1 MLGHRKGVVV
11 ATLNVNSLLLHID
24 EIRLIVKELG
34 IHILA
39 INETKLDVNIADEL
53 VGIEGYSIKR
63 CDRNRNGGGVA
74 IYIKDNLFDKCSLR
88 NDVPVSSLE
97 AVCVECKPVRS
108 APFIVFA
115 WYRPPDESVDIF
127 RQLEETL
134 QFLDNENKELI
145 LLGDTNCDLLANY
158 SREEPESTNGLPAH
172 SKRLVETY
180 DLFGFQQL
188 INKATRVTL
197 TSKTLID
204 HIATTNKSNIVVSD
218 VKEISLSDHYL
229 VYCVRK
235 FRGASKKQHKIIS
248 TRQMKNFCEESFLND
263 LKSVDWKKIVT
274 STDDINQTVEQW
286 SSMFSIILEKHAPMR
301 NRRVSEKFS
310 PWLTKEFKLMCKS
323 RDRLKKLA
331 VSSKSDLL
339 MQAYRQLRN
348 RVNKLNENLKR
359 EFFTNKIASYD
370 GDLKNTWKT
379 INQVLNKK
387 TKTTHISSLEVE
399 GKTVSGAMAI
409 AESMNNFFCDIG
421 ENLSD
426 KIPEAS
432 NPLLSNEY
440 EVNPKS
446 LKFHFE
452 PVSIPQIERVFGKFD
467 TSKGSG
473 PDGLANFF
481 LKIGLPVIAESLC
494 DIFNLSLATGVF
506 PDSWKIARVAPVFKS
521 GQQDDSSNYRPISVL
536 PFLARL
542 FEKLVYNQVYA
553 FLIKNK
559 LLFSNQSAFRL
570 LHSVVTCLLASTNDW
585 YVNMDNGK
593 YTANVFID
601 LKKAFDTVDH
611 DILLKKLIRYGISD
625 LEHSW
630 FASYLKNRRQFCKV
644 NGAFS
649 QIKDVTCGVPQG
661 SCLGPLLFL
670 IYINDL
676 PLALRNCNVTMY
688 ADDTSLSYASKNI
701 DDLNQ
706 FMNEDL
712 NCLKDWLQGNKLS
725 LNVLKTHAMVVGSRP
740 KLKMISDEVVE
751 QPSFSIN
758 GTQIKVVE
766 NTKYL
771 GVQLD
776 SHLVW
781 DEHINCMRTKVS
793 RALGF
798 LKYAKKFLPKETLSK
813 MYRGIVEPHFRYCCS
828 VWGCCGKI
836 QIETLQK
843 LQNRAARIVTNSS
856 YDVSAAS
863 LIKRLKWPT
872 ISDIIQNETATIMY
886 KSTNGLAPE
895 YLSKLFI
902 KNSAH
907 NTLRLRNTET
917 DLRVPLF
924 KTSNGQ
930 KSISFRGP
938 KLWNKL
944 SLDVKHAPSLPTFKK
959 RLNEPLQRV

>member
-1 MLGHRKGVVV
+1 MNTLLANFEVGVLGQ
-11 ATLNVNSLLLHID
+11 LLP
-24 EIRLIVKELG
+24 
-34 IHILA
+34 
-39 INETKLDVNIADEL
+39 ET
-53 VGIEGYSIKR
+53 IEHQH
-63 CDRNRNGGGVA
+63 V
-74 IYIKDNLFDKCSLR
+74 
-88 NDVPVSSLE
+88 
-97 AVCVECKPVRS
+97 
-108 APFIVFA
+108 
-115 WYRPPDESVDIF
+115 
-127 RQLEETL
+127 
-134 QFLDNENKELI
+134 I
-145 LLGDTNCDLLANY
+145 LLGDTNCDVLANH
-158 SREEPESTNGLPAH
+158 SSTEPTSANSLPAH
-172 SKRLVETY
+172 SKRLMEIY

-188 INKATRVTL
+188 IDKATRVTL

-218 VKEISLSDHYL
+218 VKEISLSDHFL

-248 TRQMKNFCEESFLND
+248 TRQMKNFSEEDFLKD
-263 LKSVDWKKIVT
+263 LSKVDWKKIVT
-274 STDDINQTVEQW
+274 STDDISLIVEKW
-286 SSMFSIILEKHAPMR
+286 SNMFSIILEKHAPTR

-310 PWLTKEFKLMCKS
+310 PWLTKDFKLMCKS

-331 VSSKSDLL
+331 VRSKSEIL
-339 MQAYRQLRN
+339 MQAYRQMRN
-348 RVNKLNENLKR
+348 RVNKLNLNLKR

-387 TKTTHISSLEVE
+387 SKTTHITSLDVE
-399 GKTVSGAMAI
+399 GKTVSGDTAI
-409 AESMNNFFCDIG
+409 AESMNNFFCEIG
-421 ENLSD
+421 KTLSD
-426 KIPEAS
+426 KIPQSS
-432 NPLLSNEY
+432 NPLLDNDY

-446 LKFHFE
+446 VQFHFE
-452 PVSIPQIERVFGKFD
+452 PITVPQIEKVLGKFD

-481 LKIGLPVIAESLC
+481 IKIGLPVIAESLC
-494 DIFNLSLATGVF
+494 DIFNLSLGTGVF

-521 GQQDDSSNYRPISVL
+521 GEQDDSSNYRPISVL

-542 FEKLVYNQVYA
+542 FEKMVYNQIYD
-553 FLIKNK
+553 FLIKND

-611 DILLKKLIRYGISD
+611 DILLNKLLRYGIRD
-625 LEHSW
+625 VEHSW
-630 FASYLKNRRQFCKV
+630 FVSYLNNRQQFCKV
-644 NGAFS
+644 NGALS
-649 QIKDVTCGVPQG
+649 HIKDVTCGVPQG

-676 PLALRNCNVTMY
+676 PRALHNCKVTMY
-688 ADDTSLSYASKNI
+688 ADDTSLSFASNNI

-706 FMNEDL
+706 FMNQDL
-712 NCLKDWLQGNKLS
+712 DCLKDWLQGNKLS

-740 KLKMISDEVVE
+740 KLKRISEEVSE
-751 QPSFSIN
+751 QPSFFIN
-758 GTQIKVVE
+758 GTQIETVE
-766 NTKYL
+766 RTKYL

-776 SHLVW
+776 CHLVW
-781 DEHINCMRTKVS
+781 DEHIKGMRNKVS

-798 LKYAKKFLPKETLSK
+798 LKYAKKFLQQGTLSK

-828 VWGCCGKI
+828 GWGCCGKT
-836 QIETLQK
+836 QIDALQR

-856 YDVSAAS
+856 YHVSATG
-863 LIKRLKWPT
+863 LIKKLGWPT
-872 ISDIIQNETATIMY
+872 ISDIILSETATIMF
-886 KSTNGLAPE
+886 KSTNSLAPE
-895 YLSKLFI
+895 YLSELFV
-902 KNSAH
+902 KNSAL
-907 NTLRLRNTET
+907 NTMRLRNTEA

-924 KTSNGQ
+924 KTANGQ

-938 KLWNKL
+938 KLWNQL
-944 SLDVKHAPSLPTFKK
+944 SSDVRLAPSLSTFKRRFK
-959 RLNEPLQRV
+959 DVVEG